1 MSDSI
6 GDSVSQADKK
16 KVGMYFSTPLY
27 EFAMNCGILTIRSGM
42 EMAGKIIFNL
52 TMRIYKCIIY
62 RQIWGAIFKQTESPL
77 PKNPS
82 PPAMTFQFWFL

>member
-1 MSDSI
+1 MTWVTAL

-42 EMAGKIIFNL
+42 ESGKIIFDL
-52 TMRIYKCIIY
+52 LY
-62 RQIWGAIFKQTESPL
+62 L
-77 PKNPS
+77 
-82 PPAMTFQFWFL
+82 

>member
-42 EMAGKIIFNL
+42 EMAGKIIFN
-52 TMRIYKCIIY
+52 
-62 RQIWGAIFKQTESPL
+62 FS
-77 PKNPS
+77 
-82 PPAMTFQFWFL
+82 